1 MAYPRGGRDMTA
13 YEFYS
18 HDEIRGDHLIGI
30 LPERRKNPER
40 ITTQSIMKWVRDVL
54 GDNRDIDHIF
64 FIKVR
69 LN

>member
-1 MAYPRGGRDMTA
+1 MTA

-18 HDEIRGDHLIGI
+18 RDEIKGDQLIGI

-40 ITTQSIMKWVRDVL
+40 ITAQSIMKWVRNVL

>member
-1 MAYPRGGRDMTA
+1 MLA
-13 YEFYS
+13 YEFYRR
-18 HDEIRGDHLIGI
+18 DGMNVDHLVGI

-40 ITTQSIMKWVRDVL
+40 ITAQSVMKWVRNVL

>member
-1 MAYPRGGRDMTA
+1 MIA
-13 YEFYS
+13 YEFYNR
-18 HDEIRGDHLIGI
+18 DEIKGDQLIGI

-40 ITTQSIMKWVRDVL
+40 ITAQSIMKWVRNVL